1 MELVIFIV
9 ALCALAVL
17 SAAFGVDSQPIP
29 GSKEEQL
36 ASYGVTWELG
46 GSCLEH
52 PRREAARDRLLD
64 QVRPATS
71 SIRVRL
77 ATVLRTIAVRLHTG
91 QGTRDGAFRESF

>member
-1 MELVIFIV
+1 MELVIFIA

-36 ASYGVTWELG
+36 AGYGVTWGPG
-46 GSCLEH
+46 GWRAED
-52 PRREAARDRLLD
+52 RQREAARDRLLD
-64 QVRPATS
+64 QVRPPTS

-77 ATVLRTIAVRLHTG
+77 ATVLRSIAVRSPDWAGHP
-91 QGTRDGAFRESF
+91 